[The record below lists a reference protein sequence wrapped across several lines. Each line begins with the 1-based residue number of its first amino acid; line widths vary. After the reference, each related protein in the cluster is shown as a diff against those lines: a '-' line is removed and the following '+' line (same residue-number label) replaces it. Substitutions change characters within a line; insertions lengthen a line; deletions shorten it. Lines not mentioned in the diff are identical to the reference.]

1 MQDTNELSDSQITGT
16 DCTTIIKPVIKE
28 IPSHHAAP
36 MEKWQKAS
44 VPTKSIYQSKISNN
58 STVTSFTRFIK
69 KKRSPSNV
77 SYGARSIYNGN
88 GLNVSDGALR
98 TEGYLN
104 VAAAAYPNEGSQNV
118 PNGALLNSR
127 SYDTVCTINLTF

>member
-1 MQDTNELSDSQITGT
+1 MQPQWKNGKKHQCPPKAYIRAKYRTTLQLLHLQDS
-16 DCTTIIKPVIKE
+16 
-28 IPSHHAAP
+28 S
-36 MEKWQKAS
+36 
-44 VPTKSIYQSKISNN
+44 
-58 STVTSFTRFIK
+58 K
-69 KKRSPSNV
+69 KKRSPSNA

-104 VAAAAYPNEGSQNV
+104 VADAAYPNEGSQNV

-127 SYDTVCTINLTF
+127 RNDPVCTINFLRCLLLLFFFFLNRLTRAKHLIL